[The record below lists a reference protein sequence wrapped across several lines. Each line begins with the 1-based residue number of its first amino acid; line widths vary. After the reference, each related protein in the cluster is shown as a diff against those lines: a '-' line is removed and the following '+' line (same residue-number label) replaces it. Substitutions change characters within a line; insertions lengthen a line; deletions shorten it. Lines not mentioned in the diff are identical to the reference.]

1 MQILSIQTTIQTSQ
15 AKHVQNKTI
24 LRRNFSQV
32 GPFLSTFRSNFSFE
46 GNHCRRQLEVGS
58 KKNWDNHCKYLAE
71 EGCLCRGGVWLDP
84 EEASQTANLLRVC
97 QQLLASV
104 FCPSFPSSTVILGAN
119 IVHEVLV
126 VQDKVLNRVGWSG
139 PEMFRS
145 WFLMCRRIFC
155 CLPSA
160 RVTVVPNKRFGS
172 INFNSWKWRF
182 PL

>member
-71 EGCLCRGGVWLDP
+71 EGCLCRGGAWLDP

-97 QQLLASV
+97 QQLLTSV
-104 FCPSFPSSTVILGAN
+104 FWSSFASPAVILGAN

-126 VQDKVLNRVGWSG
+126 VQDKVLNRVG
-139 PEMFRS
+139 
-145 WFLMCRRIFC
+145 
-155 CLPSA
+155 
-160 RVTVVPNKRFGS
+160 
-172 INFNSWKWRF
+172 
-182 PL
+182 